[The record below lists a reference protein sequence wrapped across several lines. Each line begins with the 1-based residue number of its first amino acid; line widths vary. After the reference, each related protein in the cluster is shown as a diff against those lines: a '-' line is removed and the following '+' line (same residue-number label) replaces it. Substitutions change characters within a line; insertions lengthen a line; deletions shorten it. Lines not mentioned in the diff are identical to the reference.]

1 MTAHWAP
8 SRHVALDGAV
18 NVRDIGGY
26 RSACGLEVLR
36 GRLFRGDS
44 LSQLS
49 DPDLARLDGL
59 GLRTV
64 IDFRTPGEIL
74 ISGSDRLPYGVEFAS
89 LPVAGGDLGAVYEL
103 IAGGDHERQRRELG
117 DGRAASLMVEINRGF
132 VADARQREAFG
143 TGLRLVREQGRLPL
157 LYHCSSGKDRAGWL
171 TAIVLTALGVPRELV
186 LRDYLLSNDF
196 HRTGYQKLQMDL
208 IKTGIVA
215 DPDLLR
221 PILEQSATYLGAA
234 FEEADRR
241 YGSFGQFLTRGLDV
255 GDAMLGELRRGL
267 LGDLMPRE
275 PVPLASAAVMCLP
288 AAPGAEAAQADPGE
302 QREDHA
308 ESDRYAHVAQPVG
321 GGVRPQRVGEV
332 ARRRVDDVEVGGR
345 RHRAEPPA
353 RRGQPGQL
361 REPGLPAQRQHAA
374 GQDDLDHGE
383 QHQER
388 HGLLGRADQGG
399 HEQAQAH
406 RGQAE
411 QGDADQQLDQGGAGQ
426 ERSAGRERT
435 PGQPEQHQDDRLHD
449 ADDAE
454 HSQLGE
460 QIGA

>member
-26 RSACGLEVLR
+26 RSTCGLEVLR

-49 DPDLARLDGL
+49 DADVARLDGL

-74 ISGSDRLPYGVEFAS
+74 LSGSDRLPYGIEFAS
-89 LPVAGGDLGAVYEL
+89 LPVTGGDLGAVYEL

-117 DGRAASLMVEINRGF
+117 DGQAASLMVEINRGF

-143 TGLRLVREQGRLPL
+143 TALRLVCAPGRLPL
-157 LYHCSSGKDRAGWL
+157 LYHCSSGKDRAGWM

-196 HRTGYQKLQMDL
+196 HRTGYQKLRLDL

-215 DPDLLR
+215 DPELLR
-221 PILEQSATYLGAA
+221 PIMEQSATYLGAA

-241 YGSFGQFLTRGLDV
+241 YRSFGRFLTRGLDV
-255 GDAMLGELRRGL
+255 GDAAVGELRRGL

-275 PVPLASAAVMCLP
+275 PVPLAGAALSWRC
-288 AAPGAEAAQADPGE
+288 
-302 QREDHA
+302 R
-308 ESDRYAHVAQPVG
+308 
-321 GGVRPQRVGEV
+321 
-332 ARRRVDDVEVGGR
+332 
-345 RHRAEPPA
+345 
-353 RRGQPGQL
+353 
-361 REPGLPAQRQHAA
+361 
-374 GQDDLDHGE
+374 
-383 QHQER
+383 
-388 HGLLGRADQGG
+388 
-399 HEQAQAH
+399 
-406 RGQAE
+406 
-411 QGDADQQLDQGGAGQ
+411 
-426 ERSAGRERT
+426 
-435 PGQPEQHQDDRLHD
+435 
-449 ADDAE
+449 
-454 HSQLGE
+454 
-460 QIGA
+460 